1 MARFIKSS
9 RQNESIKHDVKK
21 KREGG
26 RKVKVTVEGSNGI
39 E

>member
-21 KREGG
+21 KKGG
-26 RKVKVTVEGSNGI
+26 GGGGK
-39 E
+39 

>member
-9 RQNESIKHDVKK
+9 RQNESIKHDVKEK
-21 KREGG
+21 KGG
-26 RKVKVTVEGSNGI
+26 GEESESDCGG